1 MQRVGLPEEIAAA
14 NCYFLVGQSGFTTG
28 QTLFVDGGYMTGKSA
43 L

>member
-1 MQRVGLPEEIAAA
+1 MKRVGKPEELAAA

-28 QTLFVDGGYMTGKSA
+28 QTLFVDGGYMTGESA